1 MKSEEAQLKEK
12 PKDSNNIHY
21 SKTSIDNLPFDVS
34 KDLDQFMFLKNSIIL
49 KLFIFAKIICTIIKY
64 SENYQTGIKNSYLP
78 AVNIMNAI
86 FVVVVM
92 IAPAFYVVAHMFFVT
107 QFHFK
112 WIIEEMDT
120 HFILKE

>member
-1 MKSEEAQLKEK
+1 
-12 PKDSNNIHY
+12 
-21 SKTSIDNLPFDVS
+21 
-34 KDLDQFMFLKNSIIL
+34 
-49 KLFIFAKIICTIIKY
+49 
-64 SENYQTGIKNSYLP
+64 
-78 AVNIMNAI
+78 MNAI